1 MNAVELS
8 EVAEPGPGVAA
19 VRVGAWLTPVVFLAL
34 WFAPLPLSTEAHRL
48 AAIAGAVLVAWV
60 TEVVPIAVT
69 ATLIGPAMV
78 LAGVTTAKK
87 AFAPYADPILF
98 LFVGSFLAARAM
110 QRHGLDRRFAHAV
123 VSLRAIAG
131 RPARVRAA
139 FLVTA
144 IALSMW
150 ISNTG
155 TCAILLP
162 VVLGAVAASSAKS
175 PFVRGSLLA
184 LAHGST
190 VGGFGTLVGTP
201 PNAITAR
208 ILAEAGHPIGF
219 GAWMGV
225 GVPVMLA
232 LGVVLYVVCN
242 RMFPPGEAR
251 VEAAASG
258 AMSETAPALRG
269 GASDETA
276 PALRGGASLHTPWS
290 RAEKAT
296 ALSFALAVIG
306 WIVPDLAKLF
316 ALPGGDKLADFMDP
330 GAVAVVA
337 ASLLFTVPTAPGGP
351 RVLVAEDV
359 GRIDWGLIL
368 LFGGGIALG
377 EQMFATG
384 LAAKLGDGL
393 IALTGVRG
401 LWSLTALA
409 IVLSIVLTEI
419 CSNTASANMLV
430 PLVIGVALALGVSP
444 IPPALGVGIGASCGF
459 MLPVATGPNALVYG
473 TGLVSARDMIK
484 LGIWLDLSSA
494 VVVWLLLRLLCPLY
508 GWT

>member
-1 MNAVELS
+1 MNAVDLS
-8 EVAEPGPGVAA
+8 EITEPGPGVAIA
-19 VRVGAWLTPVVFLAL
+19 RVGAWLAPLVFVVL

-60 TEVVPIAVT
+60 TEVVPISVT

-78 LAGVTTAKK
+78 LAGVTSAKK

-110 QRHGLDRRFAHAV
+110 QRHGLDRRFARAI
-123 VSLRAIAG
+123 VSLRAIG
-131 RPARVRAA
+131 NRPARVRAA
-139 FLVTA
+139 FLITA
-144 IALSMW
+144 VALSMW

-162 VVLGAVAASSAKS
+162 VVLGAVASGGAIT
-175 PFVRGSLLA
+175 PFVRGTLLA

-190 VGGFGTLVGTP
+190 IGGFGTLVGTP

-208 ILAEAGHPIGF
+208 ILAEAGRPISF
-219 GAWMGV
+219 GAWMGI
-225 GVPVMLA
+225 GVPVMFA
-232 LGVVLYVVCN
+232 LGAVLYVVCN
-242 RMFPPGEAR
+242 RVFPAGQLP
-251 VEAAASG
+251 VAAA
-258 AMSETAPALRG
+258 PAD
-269 GASDETA
+269 AA
-276 PALRGGASLHTPWS
+276 HAPWS

-296 ALSFALAVIG
+296 AVSFVLAVTG
-306 WIVPDLAKLF
+306 WVVPDLAKVF
-316 ALPGGDKLADFMDP
+316 GVPGGDTLAAVMDP
-330 GAVAVVA
+330 GAVAVLA
-337 ASLLFTVPTAPGGP
+337 ASLLFMVPTAPGGP

-409 IVLSIVLTEI
+409 IALSIVLTEI
-419 CSNTASANMLV
+419 CSNTASANMLA

-484 LGIWLDLSSA
+484 IGIWLDLLSG

>member
-8 EVAEPGPGVAA
+8 EVAEPGPGVAV
-19 VRVGAWLTPVVFLAL
+19 VRAGAWLTPAVFFAL

-60 TEVVPIAVT
+60 TEVVPISVT

-110 QRHGLDRRFAHAV
+110 QRHGLDRRFAQAI
-123 VSLRAIAG
+123 VSLRVIG
-131 RPARVRAA
+131 NRPARVRAA
-139 FLVTA
+139 FLFTA
-144 IALSMW
+144 IAISMW

-162 VVLGAVAASSAKS
+162 VVLGAVAGSSAQS

-208 ILAEAGHPIGF
+208 ILAEAGYPIGF

-242 RMFPPGEAR
+242 RMFPPGQAR
-251 VEAAASG
+251 VETASSG
-258 AMSETAPALRG
+258 AA
-269 GASDETA
+269 
-276 PALRGGASLHTPWS
+276 HTPWS

-296 ALSFALAVIG
+296 AISFALAVTG
-306 WIVPDLAKLF
+306 WIVPDLANLF
-316 ALPGGDKLADFMDP
+316 GVPGGDKLADFMDP

-337 ASLLFTVPTAPGGP
+337 ASLLFMVPTAPGGP

-393 IALTGVRG
+393 IALTGVRS

-409 IVLSIVLTEI
+409 IALSIVLTEV

-484 LGIWLDLSSA
+484 LGIWLDLLSG